1 MPKRA
6 ITYETNS
13 PRKKVSKQQSP
24 EKPNLHTIISNIK
37 DRKNH
42 LSTLKLVKKY
52 AQNDNRINEYSLQT
66 LLLRFLREIKHAFES
81 LNENENNIVK
91 NENVILI
98 NNIRLICQTMQEL
111 SIDKTMILSNK
122 DRFFKILASD
132 EYLNYIIKKR
142 MPSGIEIELSAMV
155 IMDIAYNKLINI
167 QNKYHLIDIFNDLD
181 SYTNSPSTKM
191 SSKSIIKQSAGYND
205 DNSKYYKFTTKVINN
220 VSKNI
225 YKVRGEPQQYVKD
238 KHKYYILKEY
248 RNMVNKSKKSKKY

>member
-13 PRKKVSKQQSP
+13 PQKKVSKQQSS
-24 EKPNLHTIISNIK
+24 EKPNIHTIISNIK

-42 LSTLKLVKKY
+42 LSTLKLIKKY

-142 MPSGIEIELSAMV
+142 VSYGIEIELSAMV
-155 IMDIAYNKLINI
+155 IMNIAYNKLMDI
-167 QNKYHLIDIFNDLD
+167 QKKYHLIDIFDDLD
-181 SYTNSPSTKM
+181 ESTNSPFTQM
-191 SSKSIIKQSAGYND
+191 SSKSIIKQSAGYNN
-205 DNSKYYKFTTKVINN
+205 DNSKYYKFTTKIINN

-225 YKVRGEPQQYVKD
+225 YKVRGKPQQYVKD

-248 RNMVNKSKKSKKY
+248 RNMIKTKKSKKT